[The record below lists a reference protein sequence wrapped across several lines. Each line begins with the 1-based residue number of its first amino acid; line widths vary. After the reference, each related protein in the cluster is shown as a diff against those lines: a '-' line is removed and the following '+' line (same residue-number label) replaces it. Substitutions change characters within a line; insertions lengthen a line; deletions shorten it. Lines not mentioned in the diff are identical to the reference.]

1 MALTLPTPKSGKLS
15 SAVAL
20 SGTVALNVSVFDT
33 SLHDTLAAMPIGVSS
48 SIGAACVGRTSTRC
62 QPDEEPFG
70 NVSRPAMLFEL

>member
-48 SIGAACVGRTSTRC
+48 SIAAAVRPVPEPRHCSSVRG
-62 QPDEEPFG
+62 PDKHTL
-70 NVSRPAMLFEL
+70 PA